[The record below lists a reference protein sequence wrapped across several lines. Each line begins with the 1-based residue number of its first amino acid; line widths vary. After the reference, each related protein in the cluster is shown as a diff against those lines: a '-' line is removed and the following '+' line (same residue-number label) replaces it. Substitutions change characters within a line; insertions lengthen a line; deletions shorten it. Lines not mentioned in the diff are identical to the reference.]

1 MGKFATGDFPNN
13 KELFVQTDVIM
24 HGSFEDKMLLP
35 CQPLPIMKKVINTV
49 EKSLLEQLPEQ
60 KGNIEV
66 YINGKE
72 NFKE

>member
-1 MGKFATGDFPNN
+1 MEKFTTSGFPNN
-13 KELFVQTDVIM
+13 KELFAQTDVIM
-24 HGSFEDKMLLP
+24 YGSFEDKTLLP
-35 CQPLPIMKKVINTV
+35 CQPLPIMKEVRNAV
-49 EKSLLEQLPEQ
+49 EKSLSEQLSEQ